1 MTTEPI
7 QPPMR
12 TNGAAIDEETKTVE
26 AGVAH
31 FARVRGELDDARRE
45 IGELRM
51 SLSQCAVELEALRSF
66 NNLLESRVA
75 GCVADRDLAVERRA
89 KNEAI
94 LEAVMAILREHE
106 VSAVPLVRL
115 TGDANQ

>member
-1 MTTEPI
+1 MIE
-7 QPPMR
+7 PPMR
-12 TNGAAIDEETKTVE
+12 TNGAALDEQTKTVE

-75 GCVADRDLAVERRA
+75 GCVAERDAAVTSRA
-89 KNEAI
+89 KLAALLSFIHTAMHEA
-94 LEAVMAILREHE
+94 AIEDFVTGE
-106 VSAVPLVRL
+106 L
-115 TGDANQ
+115 TGDAKQ

>member
-1 MTTEPI
+1 M
-7 QPPMR
+7 
-12 TNGAAIDEETKTVE
+12 A
-26 AGVAH
+26 
-31 FARVRGELDDARRE
+31 
-45 IGELRM
+45 
-51 SLSQCAVELEALRSF
+51 LSQSAVEHEALRSF

-106 VSAVPLVRL
+106 VSAVPLVREKE
-115 TGDANQ
+115 TPRNDDDKRTPSRRSWKSRPVNCASFR